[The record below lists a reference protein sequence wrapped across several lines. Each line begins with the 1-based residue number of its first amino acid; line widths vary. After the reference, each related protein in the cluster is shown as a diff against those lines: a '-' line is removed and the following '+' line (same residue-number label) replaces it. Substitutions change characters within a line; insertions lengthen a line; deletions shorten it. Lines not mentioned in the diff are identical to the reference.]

1 MSVEQSDG
9 QQQATTGPAAVELFY
24 RPGQADAVGA
34 VRARNTAVTS
44 QARRFADAV
53 VALVLVGAG
62 ALLLRSGEYG
72 PAGAGLIV
80 AGLAVALLIPLQP
93 WLVGRQLNSML
104 EKYGET
110 RAVVDTTGVRFAAT
124 GIDQS
129 FTWQSWPRYK
139 ETPELFVLLSA
150 DRKSLGVALLPKR
163 GILGEDGEARLRA
176 VLDECSL
183 RT

>member
-1 MSVEQSDG
+1 MSMERSEELQTAG
-9 QQQATTGPAAVELFY
+9 TTAVELFY
-24 RPGQADAVGA
+24 RPGPADAAGA
-34 VRARNTAVTS
+34 VRARDTAVTS

-62 ALLLRSGEYG
+62 ALLLRAGEYL
-72 PAGAGLIV
+72 PVGAGLIV
-80 AGLAVALLIPLQP
+80 AGLTVGALIPLQP
-93 WLVGRQLNSML
+93 WLAGRRLGAVLSA
-104 EKYGET
+104 YGET
-110 RAVVDTTGVRFAAT
+110 RAVVDTTGVRFMAS

-129 FTWQSWPRYK
+129 FDWPAWPRYK